1 GRPRAVHLAGQL
13 AAAGVHDAV
22 RRVRHPDIRGGAA
35 AAGRQRSGQFLL
47 AAGTR
52 HHGVADADSGAR
64 ARRAALA
71 VDRGCGPPPA
81 RLAAG
86 AAVAVK
92 FPRQFA
98 AVVLTVA
105 VIVGLGLLCAHVA
118 GDGPDPGSALRR
130 PPSHAALVRLERAKA
145 GRITVRADNGIRLAN
160 AGDLVKTGM
169 T

>member
-1 GRPRAVHLAGQL
+1 
-13 AAAGVHDAV
+13 
-22 RRVRHPDIRGGAA
+22 
-35 AAGRQRSGQFLL
+35 
-47 AAGTR
+47 
-52 HHGVADADSGAR
+52 
-64 ARRAALA
+64 
-71 VDRGCGPPPA
+71 
-81 RLAAG
+81 
-86 AAVAVK
+86 VK

-169 T
+169 TEAVLASAVITVSATRRRRRRRRAAA